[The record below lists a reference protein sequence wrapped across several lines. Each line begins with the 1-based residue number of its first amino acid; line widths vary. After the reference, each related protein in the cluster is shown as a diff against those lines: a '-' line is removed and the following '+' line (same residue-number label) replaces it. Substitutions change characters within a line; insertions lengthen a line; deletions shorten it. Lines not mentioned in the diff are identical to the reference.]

1 MFHRVP
7 RRRTVASASRSRCGL
22 RAARRPHVR
31 DRTGVADEEFLF
43 VAHPHCGRGCYNH
56 AALCPRRCRPS
67 GTELERGRVAPS
79 GFGSRGCCSGAGDHY
94 GAAACCRRRRRC
106 MGLDHYNRFRVRADA
121 WRPAVVVCWIPP
133 TPAVDSHAD
142 IGCCAVH
149 TAGQVRT
156 RRASMSELKVD
167 GAVKRFGF
175 TRALDGVT
183 LEAGAGITGLLGPN
197 GAGKTTLLRV
207 AATVLA
213 LDSGSIEILGLDPRS
228 QRARLEIR
236 RRLGYMP
243 QEPGFH
249 RNFTTFEFID
259 YVGILKEMT
268 KRSSRHAEVDRVI
281 ELTGLTKV
289 AHRKIKTLSGG
300 MRRRVALAQALLG
313 EPPLLVLD
321 EPTAGLD
328 PEQRLRFREVISRLG
343 EERVILLSTHQT
355 EDVAALCP
363 RVAVMNHGKLL
374 FCGTPRELAAIARG
388 SVWLSE
394 ARVLE
399 ARLSWRTGD
408 GLHRNIGVAPDAA
421 RLVEPTVEDG
431 YLLLLG
437 DEAFVEA
444 A

>member
-1 MFHRVP
+1 MNE
-7 RRRTVASASRSRCGL
+7 L
-22 RAARRPHVR
+22 MVR
-31 DRTGVADEEFLF
+31 D
-43 VAHPHCGRGCYNH
+43 
-56 AALCPRRCRPS
+56 
-67 GTELERGRVAPS
+67 
-79 GFGSRGCCSGAGDHY
+79 
-94 GAAACCRRRRRC
+94 
-106 MGLDHYNRFRVRADA
+106 
-121 WRPAVVVCWIPP
+121 
-133 TPAVDSHAD
+133 
-142 IGCCAVH
+142 
-149 TAGQVRT
+149 
-156 RRASMSELKVD
+156 
-167 GAVKRFGF
+167 AVKRFGF

-183 LEAGAGITGLLGPN
+183 LEAGEGITGLLGPN

-207 AATVLA
+207 AATVLV

-228 QRARLEIR
+228 HRARLDIR

-363 RVAVMNHGKLL
+363 RVVVMNHGKVLL
-374 FCGTPRELAAIARG
+374 TGTPPELAAIARG

-394 ARVLE
+394 TRAPE

-408 GLHRNIGVAPDAA
+408 GLHRSIGVAPEAA